1 VPVPGYKSVTVTKD
15 VKAMVQ
21 SLAKLLGWSEN
32 QVIESCIGEIIEQSK
47 LPPEERS
54 MPAIIQYAWE
64 RRQAALK
71 KTVGVPPPGPYS
83 KPAIA
88 ADTADAFS
96 PPKKPPAKGR

>member
-1 VPVPGYKSVTVTKD
+1 MPVPGYKSVTVTKD

-32 QVIESCIGEIIEQSK
+32 QVIESCIGQIIEQSK
-47 LPPEERS
+47 LSPEERS

-71 KTVGVPPPGPYS
+71 KTVGFPPPGPHS
-83 KPAIA
+83 KP
-88 ADTADAFS
+88 DASDPFPS
-96 PPKKPPAKGR
+96 PQKPPAKGR

>member
-1 VPVPGYKSVTVTKD
+1 MTLTKD

-32 QVIESCIGEIIEQSK
+32 QVIDACIGQIIEQSK

-54 MPAIIQYAWE
+54 MPAVIQYAWE

-71 KTVGVPPPGPYS
+71 KTLGFLPPGPHS
-83 KPAIA
+83 KPSVA
-88 ADTADAFS
+88 ADSSDPFPS
-96 PPKKPPAKGR
+96 PKKPPTEGR